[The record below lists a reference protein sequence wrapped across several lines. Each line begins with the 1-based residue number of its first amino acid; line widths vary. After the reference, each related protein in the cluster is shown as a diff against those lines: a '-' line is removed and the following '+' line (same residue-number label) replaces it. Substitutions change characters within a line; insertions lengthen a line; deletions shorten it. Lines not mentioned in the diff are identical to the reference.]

1 MGRPLNDRY
10 FGPEAAGFQ
19 ILGEAVLDTEVGA
32 EAVYII
38 KQRSSR
44 KFLVAAAADPTRR
57 GTVITVDKAAEDL
70 LLGELS
76 IPVDTGDSTEYARII
91 TARRVRTFAPASYAW
106 SAVDIGTD

>member
-10 FGPEAAGFQ
+10 FGPQAAGFQ
-19 ILGEAVLDTEVGA
+19 LLGSAVLDEVVGA

-44 KFLVAAAADPTRR
+44 KFLVAAVADPTRR
-57 GTVITVDKAAEDL
+57 GTVITVDKAELDL
-70 LLGELS
+70 ELGEFS
-76 IPVDTGDSTEYARII
+76 IPVAVGEDTEYARII
-91 TARRVRTFAPASYAW
+91 TARKVRTFAPASYAW